1 MVKFMENKELD
12 ALERGILEFEKE
24 LEDDCNN
31 EWLKRV
37 VAGMKKCYQRLKS
50 IDNANPSE
58 AMRCLEELGEIGTD
72 DINNQDI
79 MLKDDNDFKDYYN
92 TIKNYILKAQEQE
105 KVLEILKSKK
115 YIPLEQINPK
125 FWDNEEDYDETV
137 DYEFYLWLCEEE
149 CEYVVKEEQKLT
161 QEEFELL
168 KRYYKEKNKKEE

>member
-1 MVKFMENKELD
+1 MENKELD
-12 ALERGILEFEKE
+12 ALKRGILEFEKE

-37 VAGMKKCYQRLKS
+37 VAGMKRCYQRLKA
-50 IDNANPSE
+50 IDNAKPSE
-58 AMRCLEELGEIGTD
+58 ALECW
-72 DINNQDI
+72 
-79 MLKDDNDFKDYYN
+79 
-92 TIKNYILKAQEQE
+92 NYIKAIIPEWARKKDEKHPDILEPIKQVLLKAQEQE

-161 QEEFELL
+161 REEFELV
-168 KRYYKEKNKKEE
+168 KRYYKKKNKKEE